1 MTFSLSAR
9 GKLLR
14 VGYSSVTVI
23 SIFRKFR
30 ASLFCHNHDQTV
42 YFDDPMVPPAPILR
56 VELFNPIQDAERSS
70 FRWKWINA
78 I

>member
-1 MTFSLSAR
+1 MSDYRVGSSSSANSATRNCITLSLSAR

-30 ASLFCHNHDQTV
+30 ASLFCHDHDQTV
-42 YFDDPMVPPAPILR
+42 YFDS
-56 VELFNPIQDAERSS
+56 EGFTE
-70 FRWKWINA
+70 W
-78 I
+78 